1 MSSSSHRR
9 ETSSSRSEPR
19 IAPDALRFLGRAGLL
34 PEASPDADATF
45 TYREQLRFI
54 ERARALGF
62 DLHDIRELLSISD
75 GVSREKTP
83 LHASI
88 ESQVE
93 NIEQRI
99 VALMRVRKALLQTRG
114 RLDRHRPHPH
124 CPIVAALQDEPSD

>member
-45 TYREQLRFI
+45 TYRERLRFI

-62 DLHDIRELLSISD
+62 DLHEIRELLSVSD
-75 GVSREKTP
+75 GVLREMTP
-83 LHASI
+83 LRASI
-88 ESQVE
+88 ERQVE
-93 NIEQRI
+93 NIELRI
-99 VALMRVRKALLQTRG
+99 VALMRVRQALLQTQE
-114 RLDRHRPHPH
+114 RLDRHSPYSH
-124 CPIVAALQDEPSD
+124 CPIVAALQDESGD